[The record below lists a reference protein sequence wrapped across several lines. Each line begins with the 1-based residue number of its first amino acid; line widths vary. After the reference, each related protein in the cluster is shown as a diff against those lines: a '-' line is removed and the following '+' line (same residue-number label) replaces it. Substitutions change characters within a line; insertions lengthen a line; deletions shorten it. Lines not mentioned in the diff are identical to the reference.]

1 MSDFSSS
8 YQKQW
13 LINQC
18 ANILE
23 DKTQLIQNEVF
34 DMLTRTSKMFE
45 WKNLP
50 DTIPKIELEKLIQIN
65 GTAIFKKVGDKYY
78 VFRAGLGG
86 VPNVYYRPTRAII
99 ANPYLK
105 YNADLE
111 IDVDCVA
118 IDNDIWR
125 RGLIPMLNKY
135 ASLIAEC
142 LISIRWATINSR
154 MPFLLDAD
162 NDNTKEE
169 MEDMIEHV
177 ILGDKLTIIGHNVS
191 NEGAKTL
198 EYSANRSTTIRDL
211 IETLQ
216 YLKAHWYNDLGI
228 QSNYNMKR
236 EAISAGEAA
245 LGEDALVPLIDQ
257 MLDMRKEA
265 CEKINKMYG
274 LQISVELSSVWKQLR
289 EEMSQQLEKT
299 NAEIQDLKEGETNE
313 IKSETGA
320 HTEA

>member
-1 MSDFSSS
+1 MPDFSST

-13 LINQC
+13 LLKQC
-18 ANILE
+18 RNVLE
-23 DKTQLIQNEVF
+23 DKDSLIQSEVL

-50 DTIPKIELEKLIQIN
+50 NTIPKIELEKLIQIN
-65 GTAIFKKVGDKYY
+65 GTAIFTKVEDKYY
-78 VFRAGLGG
+78 VFYGGLGG
-86 VPNVYYRPTRAII
+86 VPNVYYRPTIAIV
-99 ANPYLK
+99 ANPFLK
-105 YNADLE
+105 FDKQLE
-111 IDVDCVA
+111 IDKDCVT

-125 RGLIPMLNKY
+125 KGLMPMLNKY

-154 MPFLLDAD
+154 IPFLLDAD

-169 MEDMIEHV
+169 MEDLVDHI
-177 ILGDKLTIIGHNVS
+177 IKGDKIKIIGHNVS
-191 NEGAKTL
+191 QEGAKTL

-274 LQISVELSSVWKQLR
+274 LNLSVELSSVWKQLR
-289 EEMSQQLEKT
+289 EEMMQQLEKT
-299 NAEIQDLKEGETNE
+299 NAEIEDLKEGENNEVKTETN
-313 IKSETGA
+313 
-320 HTEA
+320 

>member
-1 MSDFSSS
+1 MPDFSST

-13 LINQC
+13 LLDQC
-18 ANILE
+18 KNVLE
-23 DKTQLIQNEVF
+23 DKDTLIQNEVL

-65 GTAIFKKVGDKYY
+65 GTAIFTKVGDKFY

-86 VPNVYYRPTRAII
+86 VPNVYYRPTHAII

-105 YNADLE
+105 YNADLI
-111 IDVDCVA
+111 IDTDCVT

-125 RGLIPMLNKY
+125 KGLMPMINKY

-169 MEDMIEHV
+169 MKDMIDH
-177 ILGDKLTIIGHNVS
+177 IIKGDKIEVIGHNVTQD
-191 NEGAKTL
+191 GAKTL

-257 MLDMRKEA
+257 MLDMRQDA
-265 CEKINKMYG
+265 CKKINKMYG
-274 LQISVELSSVWKQLR
+274 LDLSVELSSVWKQLR
-289 EEMSQQLEKT
+289 EEMKQQIEKT
-299 NAEIQDLKEGETNE
+299 NAEIADIKNDDNEVKTDEDKTETN
-313 IKSETGA
+313 
-320 HTEA
+320 

>member
-1 MSDFSSS
+1 MADFSST
-8 YQKQW
+8 YERQW
-13 LINQC
+13 LRNQC
-18 ANILE
+18 LNILE
-23 DKTQLIQNEVF
+23 DKDLLIENEVL

-65 GTAIFKKVGDKYY
+65 GTAIFTKVEDKYY

-86 VPNVYYRPTRAII
+86 VPNTYYRPTIAVV

-105 YNADLE
+105 FNATLT
-111 IDVDCVA
+111 IDRDCVT

-125 RGLIPMLNKY
+125 KGIMPMLNKY

-154 MPFLLDAD
+154 IPFLLDAD

-169 MEDMIEHV
+169 MEDLIDHV
-177 ILGDKLTIIGHNVS
+177 IKGDKLTVIGHNVS
-191 NEGAKTL
+191 QEGAKTL

-245 LGEDALVPLIDQ
+245 LGEDALIPLIDQ
-257 MLDMRKEA
+257 MLDMRKLA

-274 LQISVELSSVWKQLR
+274 LNLEVELSSVWKQLR
-289 EEMSQQLEKT
+289 EEMLQQLEKT
-299 NAEIQDLKEGETNE
+299 NAEIEKLETEGESNE
-313 IKSETGA
+313 VKNKTRESN
-320 HTEA
+320 